1 MGRALMGCCVAKPAT
16 LAETEE
22 VSAKPPAPP
31 AAPGV
36 VGQAGGGRPA
46 GAVRAA
52 LAACGARLARRAK
65 ALLWQQRLLQ
75 LRTVAPAAVPA
86 AADLSSTA
94 EAGKEE
100 EAGEAEGAKAEEAGK
115 AEEAKAELDKLE
127 EAKTEAGEAEEA
139 KAEDGKEDAGEASP
153 PPRAPSADSLGGASA
168 DNEATSKEVRDAAC
182 FHDVHAAV
190 AGCGDHDPG
199 ERAVNG
205 HLMLSWQA
213 NAAQQPMQASS
224 DLSTAGP
231 RRRR

>member
-1 MGRALMGCCVAKPAT
+1 MGRALRGCCLAKPAT

-22 VSAKPPAPP
+22 VRAKPPAPP

-75 LRTVAPAAVPA
+75 LRAVAPAAVPA

-100 EAGEAEGAKAEEAGK
+100 AGEAEV
-115 AEEAKAELDKLE
+115 
-127 EAKTEAGEAEEA
+127 KTEAD
-139 KAEDGKEDAGEASP
+139 KKDAGEASP
-153 PPRAPSADSLGGASA
+153 PPRSPSADSLGDASA
-168 DNEATSKEVRDAAC
+168 DNEARSKEVR
-182 FHDVHAAV
+182 
-190 AGCGDHDPG
+190 
-199 ERAVNG
+199 
-205 HLMLSWQA
+205 
-213 NAAQQPMQASS
+213 NAAFTMSVLLLP
-224 DLSTAGP
+224 TAETTTLVSVQWTVT
-231 RRRR
+231 